1 MPKADLKGG
10 RRRPQ
15 AAAGRRLARDIVAE
29 VDASEDG
36 RILANVLFDACRR
49 LARDIV
55 VEVDASEDGRI
66 LANVL
71 FDASSMV
78 R

>member
-1 MPKADLKGG
+1 MAVPKADLKGG

-15 AAAGRRLARDIVAE
+15 ARGIVAE
-29 VDASEDG
+29 VDASD
-36 RILANVLFDACRR
+36 
-49 LARDIV
+49 
-55 VEVDASEDGRI
+55 DGRI

>member
-1 MPKADLKGG
+1 MTEHGKMAVPKADLKGG

-15 AAAGRRLARDIVAE
+15 AAVGGRRRPQAAAGCRLARDIVAE

-36 RILANVLFDACRR
+36 RILANVLFDA
-49 LARDIV
+49 
-55 VEVDASEDGRI
+55 ST
-66 LANVL
+66 
-71 FDASSMV
+71 MV